1 MTSNIVSHIPGGW
14 GGDRQA
20 RVDAA
25 EVLAKEG
32 WSPER
37 IKGALGLELHEQQ
50 SVRAEVIERHR
61 AFGNKIKELTRNGVN
76 QGMDGGLARRQAEI
90 EGIKWFTQ
98 TYGRKP
104 DSKDLA
110 AGGIRLA

>member
-1 MTSNIVSHIPGGW
+1 MNGKIVSHIGGGW
-14 GGDRQA
+14 GDDRQA

-37 IKGALGLELHEQQ
+37 IKSALGLELHEQQ
-50 SVRAEVIERHR
+50 SVREEVVARHR
-61 AFGNKIKELTRNGVN
+61 AFGAKVKDLTRVGVEK
-76 QGMDGGLARRQAEI
+76 GMDGGDARRQAEL
-90 EGIKWFTQ
+90 EAIKWFTQ
-98 TYGRKP
+98 TYKRKP
-104 DSKDLA
+104 DMTDLK